1 MLVRL
6 VSKTYFNFLDML
18 STHKKSISSWPG
30 IVTKH
35 WGHQCLL
42 SWKHLANVQKKK
54 KNSLVNLEEKL
65 LLIQEVG
72 SFKTYF
78 M

>member
-54 KNSLVNLEEKL
+54 KFIGELGGKAPAHTRSWKL
-65 LLIQEVG
+65 
-72 SFKTYF
+72 
-78 M
+78 